1 MAKLVLGC
9 GYLGMRVAQR
19 WKQQAADVY
28 VLTRSAERAQ
38 KLAGSGLIPVV
49 GDVTLDDPW
58 PVLPEVD
65 TVLFAIGFDR
75 SSGKRIHEVY
85 VDGLRRTLERL
96 SRQIHQFIYIS
107 STGVFGQTAGEVVT
121 EQSPCHPN
129 REGGRAC
136 WEAEQLLAAHP
147 LGRRSVVLRLAGI
160 YGPGR
165 IPKLDEVRAGRP
177 VVADPDACLNLI
189 HVDDAVE
196 VVLQAETRAVPP
208 ALYLVSDG
216 HPVRRRDFYE
226 YLAQLV
232 GAPRPTF
239 ETVAGGDENA
249 RGGGDKRVD
258 PSRMLQELQPLLNY
272 PTFREGLAQ
281 IVTDTAKP

>member
-19 WKQQAADVY
+19 WKQQSVDVY
-28 VLTRSAERAQ
+28 VLTRSCERAEM
-38 KLAGSGLIPVV
+38 LAGLGLIPIV
-49 GDVTLDDPW
+49 GDITFDGPW
-58 PVLPEVD
+58 PVLPDVE
-65 TVLFAIGFDR
+65 TVLFAVGFDR
-75 SSGKRIHEVY
+75 SSGKRIREVY
-85 VDGLRRTLERL
+85 VDGLRRTLEHL
-96 SRQIHQFIYIS
+96 PHQIRQFLYIS
-107 STGVFGQTAGEVVT
+107 STGVFGQSAGEVVT

-165 IPKLDEVRAGRP
+165 VPKLDEVRAGRP

-196 VVLQAETRAVPP
+196 VVLKAETRAVPP

-216 HPVRRRDFYE
+216 HPVRRQEFYE

-232 GAPRPTF
+232 DAPLPRF
-239 ETVAGGDENA
+239 ETAPSGNENA

-258 PSRMLQELQPLLNY
+258 PSRMLQELQPLLKY

-281 IVTDTAKP
+281 IVRDATKP